1 MNAKILMR
9 FAKLMIFVLTVL
21 IVSCSKN
28 ALDVP
33 ISNKDSNLT
42 LSVGDD
48 YYIQYTGDINLNR
61 TEKVYDLDLFEAP
74 KWVVDSLKKKGKIV
88 IAYINVGAYENWRPD
103 AKDFPPEILG
113 NEYKGWPGE
122 RWIDI
127 RQIDKIAP
135 IIRRRFDLAVEKGF
149 DGIHPDN
156 IDAFENETG
165 FNITYEDQLRY
176 NLWLSQEAH
185 KRNLIIAQKNVP
197 SMAKDLYKYYD
208 FAILENCF
216 IEGWCNTFALYYIN
230 NSKPVFAIEYFEN
243 NPNIESVCRY
253 SKLSKIYFIFKSLD
267 LDYKTATCTAFK

>member
-1 MNAKILMR
+1 MKAKVLMGFARLMVFILSIL
-9 FAKLMIFVLTVL
+9 AI
-21 IVSCSKN
+21 SCFRN
-28 ALDVP
+28 ILDVP
-33 ISNKDSNLT
+33 SSDGDSEVT

-48 YYIQYTGDINLNR
+48 YYIQYTGDINLYR
-61 TEKVYDLDLFEAP
+61 TEKVYDLDLFETP
-74 KWVVDSLKKKGKIV
+74 KWVVDSLKKEGKIV

-103 AKDFPPEILG
+103 AENFPTEILG
-113 NEYKGWPGE
+113 NEYLGWSGE

-149 DGIHPDN
+149 NGIHPDN
-156 IDAFENETG
+156 IDALDNETG

-208 FAILENCF
+208 FAILEDCF
-216 IEGWCNTFALYYIN
+216 LEGWCDTFSPYIN

-243 NPNIESVCRY
+243 NPDIESVCRY
-253 SKLSKIYFIFKSLD
+253 SKISKIYFIFKRLD
-267 LDYKTATCTAFK
+267 LGYETTTCTTYK